1 MTGWRT
7 LLDAARVPKTALE
20 DAWRNP
26 EQQQSMLLQ
35 RLLDANSDAEFGRHH
50 GFSGLRTVDAYRAA
64 VPIRNYSAFKPF
76 VDRIASG
83 EAGVLTTAPIIAFE
97 ETGGSESG
105 SKLIPYTEASLAS
118 FRAAVLPWLADLAER
133 RPGIVAGSTYVSIS
147 PATRQTRQTP
157 GGITIGLGS
166 DAAYLGEDLVE
177 AFISLLAVPPDVAAI
192 PDIDDW
198 RVATLAHL
206 VMHDD
211 LSFVSV
217 WSPTFLLELVEALP
231 ALADKV
237 AARINAE
244 GRRRLAAALGAPGID
259 TSLLWPRLDTISCW
273 ADGSSS
279 VFARELAEL
288 CPRTAIEPKGLIAT
302 EAAMTVPWGGEA
314 GSIPAL
320 TSTFIEFEAE
330 NGALRLSHELCSG
343 ARYRLIITTF
353 GGLYRYDMG
362 DRVCCIGHTGNVPRL
377 VFEGRA
383 SLISDMVGEKL
394 DEAFVASVLSR
405 LSVPAV
411 LVPKI
416 QPKPYYE
423 LWLDSTRAETAVPN
437 VEAGLRC
444 NSQYAYARDIGQ
456 LGPLVQILKPGFCSL
471 KTAQRANSGQ
481 RLGDVKHIALLPQ
494 Q

>member
-320 TSTFIEFEAE
+320 TST
-330 NGALRLSHELCSG
+330 
-343 ARYRLIITTF
+343 
-353 GGLYRYDMG
+353 YRYDMG

>member
-1 MTGWRT
+1 MSGWHT
-7 LLDAARVPKTALE
+7 LLDAAHVPNTALE
-20 DAWRNP
+20 DARRNP
-26 EQQQSMLLQ
+26 EHQQFMLLQ
-35 RLLDANSDAEFGRHH
+35 RVLDANRDAEFGRQH
-50 GFSGLRTVDAYRAA
+50 GFAGLRTVDAYRAA

-83 EAGVLTTAPIIAFE
+83 EAGVLTTAPVIAFE

-105 SKLIPYTEASLAS
+105 SKLIPYTEASLTS
-118 FRAAVLPWLADLAER
+118 FRAAVLPWLTDLAQR

-147 PATRQTRQTP
+147 PATRQARQTA
-157 GGITIGLGS
+157 GGTEIGLGS

-177 AFISLLAVPPDVAAI
+177 AFVSLLAVPPNVGAI
-192 PDIDDW
+192 PNIDDW

-217 WSPTFLLELVEALP
+217 WSPTFFLELIEALP
-231 ALADKV
+231 ALGDKV
-237 AARINAE
+237 AASINAE
-244 GRRRLAAALGAPGID
+244 GRRRLAAALSAPSID
-259 TSLLWPRLDTISCW
+259 TGLLWPQLDTISCW

-279 VFARELAEL
+279 VFARKLAAL
-288 CPRTAIEPKGLIAT
+288 CPHTTIEPKGLIAT
-302 EAAMTVPWGGEA
+302 EAAITVPWGGEA
-314 GSIPAL
+314 GAIPAL

-330 NGALRLSHELCSG
+330 NGELRLSHELCSG

-362 DRVCCIGHTGNVPRL
+362 DSVCCVGHTGNVPRL

-394 DEAFVASVLSR
+394 DEAFVAGVLSR

-416 QPKPYYE
+416 RPKPYYE
-423 LWLDSTRAETAVPN
+423 LWLDSPYTETIVPK

-456 LGPLVQILKPGFCSL
+456 LGPLVQILKPGFCS
-471 KTAQRANSGQ
+471 KAAQQANSGQ
-481 RLGDVKHIALLPQ
+481 RLGDVKHISLLPQ